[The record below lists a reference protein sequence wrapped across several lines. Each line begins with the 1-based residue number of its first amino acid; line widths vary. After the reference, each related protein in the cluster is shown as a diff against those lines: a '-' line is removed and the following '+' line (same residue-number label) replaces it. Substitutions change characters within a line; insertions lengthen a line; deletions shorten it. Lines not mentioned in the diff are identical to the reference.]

1 MEDYSNNACYSF
13 LPPPPPGDEYVR
25 DVVRGMALAATDENA
40 AEIMRK
46 QAVLVAACRAAT
58 RSGAGAGGGD
68 AVLVFLDQL
77 TDSDLWFRD
86 YHEFIRHS
94 AGMSEGDVLAAARRL
109 RSAGRSGAA
118 RLAQTDHALAPL
130 GLVTREEWRRM
141 YREMTLRA
149 RGAVEARLWTNAREA
164 IRREVS
170 EICASL

>member
-1 MEDYSNNACYSF
+1 VVGAGSFAKVQNHQTKDKAGETMEDYSNNACYSF

-94 AGMSEGDVLAAARRL
+94 AGMSEGDVLGKYL
-109 RSAGRSGAA
+109 R
-118 RLAQTDHALAPL
+118 
-130 GLVTREEWRRM
+130 
-141 YREMTLRA
+141 TLW
-149 RGAVEARLWTNAREA
+149 L
-164 IRREVS
+164 
-170 EICASL
+170 